1 MTFPIDDAI
10 PEVLGD
16 GIEWGIVFVVVVTVV
31 VVVAAA
37 VNGRDEIMTIY
48 GNGVIGILLGGLV
61 G

>member
-16 GIEWGIVFVVVVTVV
+16 GIEWGIVFVVVVVV
-31 VVVAAA
+31 VVV
-37 VNGRDEIMTIY
+37 VNGRGEIMTIY

-61 G
+61 R

>member
-16 GIEWGIVFVVVVTVV
+16 GIEWGIVFVVIVV
-31 VVVAAA
+31 VVVVVV
-37 VNGRDEIMTIY
+37 VNGRGEIMTIY

>member
-16 GIEWGIVFVVVVTVV
+16 GIEWGIVFVVIV
-31 VVVAAA
+31 
-37 VNGRDEIMTIY
+37 VNGRGEIMTIY